1 MLCIHSNPVG
11 ELGTRDIGGMSVY
24 IRELARELGEIGV
37 LVDMFTLCRDHSA
50 SSIIPL
56 FKHVRLISLKVK
68 EEEPITKE
76 NLFDYL
82 PAVLQAFNELAEK
95 EGLSYDLI
103 HSHYWLSGL
112 LGNQIKQLRGISHAT
127 TFHTLGA
134 VKNRFCPNEAEPD
147 FRIEQEKELMPV
159 CDRIIASTQR
169 EAHDLISLYHASAE
183 KIGIVTAGVNLNLF
197 TPLDKAASRRKL
209 GFNDNEY
216 QLMYVGRYVPIKGLD
231 RLLKIMPHINYQN
244 RGKNRFR
251 LLVIGGEDEHET
263 LSSRIRDLNIQK
275 AVTLIGRIDQELLP
289 AYYSAADMLVVPSY
303 HESFCLAGFE
313 SLACGTPVVATP
325 VGGLPAFINRQN
337 GCVLT
342 EDNDRAM
349 AEAIVHVANNQRQGF
364 FSPQHIRSTVLGYA
378 WSNTAKLM
386 MSEYQKVPAY

>member
-11 ELGTRDIGGMSVY
+11 ELGTRDTGGMSVY
-24 IRELARELGEIGV
+24 IRELARELSKIGV
-37 LVDMFTLCRDHSA
+37 LVDVFTLCRNHSA

-68 EEEPITKE
+68 AEEPITKE
-76 NLFDYL
+76 NFFDYL
-82 PAVLQAFNELAEK
+82 PAVLQAFNETAEK

-103 HSHYWLSGL
+103 HSHYWLSGV
-112 LGNQIKQLRGISHAT
+112 LGNHIRRMRGIAHAT

-134 VKNRFCPNEAEPD
+134 VKNRFCPNELEPD
-147 FRIEQEKELMPV
+147 FRIEQEKELTTA

-183 KIGIVTAGVNLNLF
+183 KIGIVPAGVNLKLF
-197 TPLDKAASRRKL
+197 QPLDKAASRRKL
-209 GFNDNEY
+209 GFNDNEN
-216 QLMYVGRYVPIKGLD
+216 LLLYVGRYVPVKGLD
-231 RLLKIMPHINYQN
+231 RLLKIMPDINYRN
-244 RGKNRFR
+244 RDKNRFR
-251 LLVIGGEDEHET
+251 LLVIGGDDENEI
-263 LSSRIRDLNIQK
+263 LNSLIRDLNIHK
-275 AVTLIGRIDQELLP
+275 TVTLIGRIDQKLLP

-303 HESFCLAGFE
+303 HESFCLAGIE

-325 VGGLPAFINRQN
+325 VGEMPAVINRQN
-337 GCVLT
+337 GCVLA

-349 AEAIVHVANNQRQGF
+349 AEAIVRVANSQRQGC
-364 FSPQHIRSTVLGYA
+364 FSPEHIRASVQGYA

-386 MSEYQKVPAY
+386 LSEYQKVPAH